1 MTRQP
6 ELSRGGVG
14 GGNARGFDDDIMLVA
29 MMKRLWNVGR
39 EVRTGWWQWL
49 FGR

>member
-1 MTRQP
+1 MTAAGAVDGG
-6 ELSRGGVG
+6 RGGEG
-14 GGNARGFDDDIMLVA
+14 GKRRSDDIMLVA

-39 EVRTGWWQWL
+39 EVRTVWWL